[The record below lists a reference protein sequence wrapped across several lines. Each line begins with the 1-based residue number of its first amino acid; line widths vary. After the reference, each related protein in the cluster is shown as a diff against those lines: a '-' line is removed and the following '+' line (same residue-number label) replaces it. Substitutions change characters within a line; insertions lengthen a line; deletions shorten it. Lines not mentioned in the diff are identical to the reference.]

1 MLLIRY
7 YIFSVLFF
15 TALNDI
21 PKDPKIFVPPLKI
34 PSILSSDFGELRIDH
49 FHSGLDIKTQGVTGK
64 EVVSAADGYIY
75 RIGVSPIGFGNVLY
89 IKHPSGYSTVYGHL
103 ERFTP
108 AIEKYVRDRQY
119 ENKSFTISLFPGK
132 DEFPVK
138 QGELIGYSGNSG
150 GSGGP
155 HLHFE
160 IRKSESEKPINPL
173 LFDLGISDNMKPVFE
188 KLVIYPL
195 SRHTS
200 INNRNSVKKINVSG
214 GHGSYF
220 IPKENEITV
229 SGIAGL
235 GIKAYDN
242 MNESPNRFA
251 VYSIELLIDSVSI
264 YKYIMDG
271 FPFTDSRYINSHID
285 YETFM
290 RENIY
295 VERAFILPGDKLG
308 VYKYSTNRGIV
319 NFDDDKLHHCEIIIS
334 DANNNRSTLTFNIR
348 SKADQQNTINET
360 AVENAVVMPYNRT
373 NKFSA
378 EDVSLSIPN
387 GALYDTLNF
396 TYKKENGSNGMLSD
410 LHYIHNIYSPVQKP
424 ITLSIKAKIIP
435 SRMESKLLLIRLD
448 SDMSKTAASSS
459 WNDGYV
465 TADLLSFGR
474 YYIGIDTIPPV
485 ISANGIVQGTNLSG
499 RKEIKIR
506 IKDELSGIKSYEPA
520 IDGKWA
526 LFEYDQKNDVLIYH
540 FDETRIKKGSKHNLT
555 LRVTDNKD
563 NTSEFKCDFIW

>member
-21 PKDPKIFVPPLKI
+21 PKDSRIFIPPLKI

-64 EVVSAADGYIY
+64 EVVAAADGYIY
-75 RIGVSPIGFGNVLY
+75 RIGVSPTGFGNALY

-103 ERFTP
+103 DRFTP

-119 ENKSFTISLFPGK
+119 ENKSFTVALFPGK

-138 QGELIGYSGNSG
+138 QGELIAYSGNSG

-160 IRKSESEKPINPL
+160 IRKSDSERPINPM
-173 LFDLGISDNMKPVFE
+173 LFDLGIGDNLKPVFE
-188 KLVIYPL
+188 KLVIYPVN
-195 SRHTS
+195 RHTS

-220 IPKENEITV
+220 ISKENEISV
-229 SGIAGL
+229 SGLAGL
-235 GIKAYDN
+235 GIKAYDT

-290 RENIY
+290 RDNIY

-308 VYKYSTNRGIV
+308 VYKYSTNRGIF
-319 NFDDDKLHHCEIIIS
+319 NFNDEKSHHCEIIIS
-334 DANNNRSTLTFNIR
+334 DASNNKSTLTFDIKSKKEQYSVPSEPKEENI
-348 SKADQQNTINET
+348 
-360 AVENAVVMPYNRT
+360 VVMPYNT
-373 NKFSA
+373 SNKFTA
-378 EDVSLSIPN
+378 EDLSLSIPN

-396 TYKKENGSNGMLSD
+396 SYKKEEGTNGMLSD
-410 LHYIHNIYSPVQKP
+410 LHYIHNIYSPLQKP
-424 ITLSIKAKIIP
+424 YTLSIKARTIFP
-435 SRMESKLLLIRLD
+435 GMESKMLLIRLD
-448 SDMSKTAASSS
+448 SDMSKTAASST
-459 WNDGYV
+459 WKDGYV

-474 YYIGIDTIPPV
+474 YYIGIDTVPPV
-485 ISANGIVQGTNLSG
+485 ISANGFVQGTNLSG
-499 RKEIKIR
+499 KKEIRIR
-506 IKDELSGIKSYEPA
+506 IKDELSGIRSYEPS

-526 LFEYDQKNDVLIYH
+526 LFAYDQKNDLLTYS
-540 FDETRIKKGSKHNLT
+540 FDESRIKKGTKHELI
-555 LRVTDNKD
+555 LKVTDNKE
-563 NTSEFKCDFIW
+563 NTSTYKCNFTW